1 MERRIV
7 RGRAGIVPYRLRPG
21 ALFAPIPVM
30 ADHAYEGPAELTLD
44 GAAVVYRLF
53 DIGYAIELEAAAKL
67 LAPSA
72 PARSRPARV
81 EAQALQIANPPVA
94 ISLGT
99 HDLMV
104 GMIDRRAQLAAR
116 LFDFGVCSIQLE
128 VAAPPNMLWE
138 EFVQYSRDVQSSVE
152 VAELLAR
159 ELDVLRERVAPAVER
174 QGLAPVSEEYTVF
187 RISALRSLHGGPAPL
202 QALTD
207 ERLAVLLL
215 GEQRPLARSARSALL
230 GHRFSYYDDDLV
242 VLTWDNAL
250 VVEPQAN
257 DRDVEYILEFANAQL
272 LELRVYDALLD
283 AELPA
288 MYDRIAAARQRQ
300 LPLPTRRFQSVL
312 SDLQTRVADVTET
325 VERAENA
332 LKVTDDVYLARVY
345 GAALELFRAS
355 AWRRGIERKL
365 EIFRETYAML
375 NGEAQAA
382 RSELLEIVIIVV
394 IVAELVLGLVRAR

>member
-1 MERRIV
+1 MSE
-7 RGRAGIVPYRLRPG
+7 P
-21 ALFAPIPVM
+21 APSSP
-30 ADHAYEGPAELTLD
+30 PPSLTLD
-44 GAAVVYRLF
+44 GGAVVYRLF
-53 DIGYAIELEAAAKL
+53 DIGYAIELDAVATL
-67 LAPSA
+67 LAPSG
-72 PARSRPARV
+72 PARTRPARI

-94 ISLGT
+94 VPLGARE
-99 HDLMV
+99 LN
-104 GMIDRRAQLAAR
+104 IDGASSRAQLAAR

-128 VAAPPNMLWE
+128 VAAPPDVSWDA
-138 EFVQYSRDVQSSVE
+138 FVRFARGVQHSPE
-152 VAELLAR
+152 VAALFATELAR
-159 ELDVLRERVAPAVER
+159 LRERIAPAVER
-174 QGLAPVSEEYTVF
+174 PGLAPVNEEYIVV
-187 RISALRSLHGGPAPL
+187 RISALRDGRGAPAPL

-215 GEQRPLARSARSALL
+215 GEPRPLSEQARAGLL
-230 GHRFSYYDDDLV
+230 ANRFSYYADDLA

-250 VVEPQAN
+250 VVEPQAT

-325 VERAENA
+325 VERAENG

-345 GAALELFRAS
+345 GAALELFRAT

-382 RSELLEIVIIVV
+382 RSEILEIVV
-394 IVAELVLGLVRAR
+394 IVVILAELVLGLVRAT

>member
-1 MERRIV
+1 
-7 RGRAGIVPYRLRPG
+7 
-21 ALFAPIPVM
+21 M
-30 ADHAYEGPAELTLD
+30 ADAAQSGSPDLTLD

-53 DIGYAIELEAAAKL
+53 DIGYEIHLDAAATL
-67 LAPSA
+67 LAPSGA
-72 PARSRPARV
+72 ARTRPARI
-81 EAQALQIANPPVA
+81 EAQALQIANPPIAV
-94 ISLGT
+94 SLGAR
-99 HDLMV
+99 DLTLD
-104 GMIDRRAQLAAR
+104 GATRRGQLAAR

-128 VAAPPNMLWE
+128 VAAPPNTAWDD
-138 EFVQYSRDVQSSVE
+138 FVRFARDVQRSPE
-152 VAELLAR
+152 VVALFER
-159 ELDVLRERVAPAVER
+159 ELALLRDHVAPAVER
-174 QGLAPVSEEYTVF
+174 PGLAPVSEEYIVF
-187 RISALRSLHGGPAPL
+187 RISALRDAGGAPAPL
-202 QALTD
+202 HALTD

-215 GEQRPLARSARSALL
+215 GEQRPLSEQARAGLL
-230 GHRFSYYDDDLV
+230 SNRFSYYADDLA

-250 VVEPQAN
+250 VVEPQTN

-288 MYDRIAAARQRQ
+288 MYDRIEAARRRQ

-312 SDLQTRVADVTET
+312 SDLQARVADVTET
-325 VERAENA
+325 VERAENG

-345 GAALELFRAS
+345 GAALELFRAT

-382 RSELLEIVIIVV
+382 RSELLELVV
-394 IVAELVLGLVRAR
+394 ILVILAELVLGLVRAY

>member
-1 MERRIV
+1 MAEP
-7 RGRAGIVPYRLRPG
+7 AQLP
-21 ALFAPIPVM
+21 M
-30 ADHAYEGPAELTLD
+30 ADLSLD

-53 DIGYAIELEAAAKL
+53 DIGYAIELDAAATL
-67 LAPSA
+67 LAPSG
-72 PARSRPARV
+72 PERTRPARI
-81 EAQALQIANPPVA
+81 EAQALQIANPPVSV
-94 ISLGT
+94 SLGARE
-99 HDLMV
+99 LL
-104 GMIDRRAQLAAR
+104 IDGAPCRAQLAAR

-128 VAAPPNMLWE
+128 VAAPPNVPWE
-138 EFVQYSRDVQSSVE
+138 TFVRFARGVQHSPEVVE
-152 VAELLAR
+152 LFALELA
-159 ELDVLRERVAPAVER
+159 VLRDRIAPAVER
-174 QGLAPVSEEYTVF
+174 PGLAPVSEEYMVV
-187 RISALRSLHGGPAPL
+187 RISALREGTHPSSPL
-202 QALTD
+202 QSLTD

-215 GEQRPLARSARSALL
+215 GEQRPLAEQARAGLL
-230 GHRFSYYDDDLV
+230 ANRFSYYADDLA

-250 VVEPQAN
+250 VVEPQTN

-312 SDLQTRVADVTET
+312 SDLQARVADVTET
-325 VERAENA
+325 VERAENG

-345 GAALELFRAS
+345 GAALELFRAT

-382 RSELLEIVIIVV
+382 RSELLEIVVIVV
-394 IVAELVLGLVRAR
+394 IMAELVLGLVRAT